1 METVQPAQVVESTEG
16 LVTLIAGQA
25 RLISLSPPLAAGSEV
40 YACIRAEDVILVK
53 GKPDRSSP
61 RNCLSVVVVDLTA
74 EGPIMRI
81 DLDAGFPLTAVLTK
95 QACEELALQ
104 PGEKLTALI
113 KAPQIHLIQR

>member
-1 METVQPAQVVESTEG
+1 
-16 LVTLIAGQA
+16 
-25 RLISLSPPLAAGSEV
+25 
-40 YACIRAEDVILVK
+40 
-53 GKPDRSSP
+53 
-61 RNCLSVVVVDLTA
+61 LSVVVVDLTA